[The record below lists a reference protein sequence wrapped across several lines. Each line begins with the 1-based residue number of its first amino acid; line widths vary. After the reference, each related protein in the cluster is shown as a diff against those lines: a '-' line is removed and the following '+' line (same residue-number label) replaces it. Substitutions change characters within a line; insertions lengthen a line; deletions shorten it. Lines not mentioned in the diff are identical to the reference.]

1 MDIKDRLNITN
12 ILKSGSSR
20 PGSSQTASENKESES
35 VLFDD
40 NETVLGILTEKI
52 NSGSNI
58 IYVCPQNCD
67 KKTIASL
74 LKNYVRRNKNVVC
87 PASSAEYVT
96 GAVNFLPEACA
107 SELKVVS
114 EFVIYGVSSF
124 VIGLNLNSYENI
136 LEKTETLIALNSG
149 ISEKY
154 IKILLREL
162 APIFVYIEKEKD
174 VYIIKSIDKTVIK
187 NSDIE
192 LKNIYVYFTGKTPD
206 EITDKET
213 GKSLLPDFKSVLE
226 DTAVQKDNSFEK
238 ELILNNPALKNQTDK
253 YSLETENSDAVSENN
268 VNNISEAADSDAVVP
283 SIKNILED
291 DVSDAEEEILADVVL
306 DDVIISPSGKKDET
320 QDDVIIEEPVDAD
333 GFDYNTDDDIPI
345 AEETENIDLT
355 IPVHATPVNKYK
367 ALRDK
372 IRTKKEKAAEF

>member
-1 MDIKDRLNITN
+1 M
-12 ILKSGSSR
+12 
-20 PGSSQTASENKESES
+20 
-35 VLFDD
+35 
-40 NETVLGILTEKI
+40 
-52 NSGSNI
+52 
-58 IYVCPQNCD
+58 
-67 KKTIASL
+67 
-74 LKNYVRRNKNVVC
+74 
-87 PASSAEYVT
+87 
-96 GAVNFLPEACA
+96 
-107 SELKVVS
+107 
-114 EFVIYGVSSF
+114 
-124 VIGLNLNSYENI
+124 
-136 LEKTETLIALNSG
+136 
-149 ISEKY
+149 
-154 IKILLREL
+154 
-162 APIFVYIEKEKD
+162 
-174 VYIIKSIDKTVIK
+174 
-187 NSDIE
+187 
-192 LKNIYVYFTGKTPD
+192 
-206 EITDKET
+206 
-213 GKSLLPDFKSVLE
+213 
-226 DTAVQKDNSFEK
+226 
-238 ELILNNPALKNQTDK
+238 ILNNPALKNQTDK